1 MHVNDYITATIGA
14 AGLITALVT
23 CTGVAM
29 ALMPLTQLRRLL
41 LLRRSDEIAIELFA
55 FATFGSGVWLAYGL
69 ARGDLVVVLAN
80 AIGIV
85 TNAVVTITALRFRR
99 APALEALPH
108 D

>member
-1 MHVNDYITATIGA
+1 VSATE
-14 AGLITALVT
+14 LITAVVV

-55 FATFGSGVWLAYGL
+55 FATVGTTVWLAYGI
-69 ARGDLVVVLAN
+69 AQGDTVVVLAN
-80 AIGIV
+80 AIGIA
-85 TNAVVTITALRFRR
+85 TNAVVTVTALRFRR
-99 APALEALPH
+99 APALEVLSH